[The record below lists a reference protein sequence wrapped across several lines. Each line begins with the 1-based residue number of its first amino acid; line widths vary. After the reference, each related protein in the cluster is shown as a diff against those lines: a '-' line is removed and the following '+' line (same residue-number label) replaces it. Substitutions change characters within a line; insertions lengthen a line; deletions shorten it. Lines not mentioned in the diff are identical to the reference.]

1 MSFGICKHFAVSFP
15 RKCDPPWIY
24 NCWMPPESRIGYQD
38 SWHAV
43 PKRRHAHTHGIPWHQ
58 LSRPSTSCQLRV
70 EQIRTRH
77 QVSHQATWRSLALG
91 LQLPVEIRA
100 EVGSWFTA
108 SFASVHTPCLA
119 VSTSHAWQHRNI
131 SMSVLGLVGLVGLVG
146 KLVENV
152 WKWLKHVHNSWAF
165 VAPIATAGTK
175 GLASTWRSAEC

>member
-1 MSFGICKHFAVSFP
+1 MLFLNDDTLTSHMA
-15 RKCDPPWIY
+15 
-24 NCWMPPESRIGYQD
+24 
-38 SWHAV
+38 
-43 PKRRHAHTHGIPWHQ
+43 WHQ
-58 LSRPSTSCQLRV
+58 LSRPSTSCQLQV

-119 VSTSHAWQHRNI
+119 VSTSHAWQHRNSWI
-131 SMSVLGLVGLVGLVG
+131 SMSVLGLVGLVG

-175 GLASTWRSAEC
+175 GLASTWRVSRMLALADKPHNVYDRPSWVDAIANP